1 MAIPSGSGTEVLKVS
16 TATITSNSA
25 TNLITGVANHIYT
38 VLSINICETA
48 NAVEAMD
55 LYVHDDGSTIYYLLR
70 NHTLPAYGTF
80 IYNDKVVLSGT
91 DRLTLQFG
99 SSCDVDVVVSY
110 IDQDWS

>member
-25 TNLITGVANHIYT
+25 TDLITGVANHIYT
-38 VLSINICETA
+38 VLSVNICETGA
-48 NAVEAMD
+48 QGEAMD
-55 LYVHDDGSTIYYLLR
+55 LYVHDDGSTIYYLIR

-80 IYNDKVVLSGT
+80 VYNDKLVLSGT

-99 SSCDVDVVVSY
+99 SSCDIDVVVSY